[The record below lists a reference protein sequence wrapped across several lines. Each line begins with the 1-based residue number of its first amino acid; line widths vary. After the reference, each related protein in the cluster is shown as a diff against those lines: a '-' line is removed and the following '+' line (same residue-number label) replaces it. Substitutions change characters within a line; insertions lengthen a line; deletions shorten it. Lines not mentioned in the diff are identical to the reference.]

1 MDNYSCS
8 FQDVLE
14 KVSRGLMVR
23 TDSRLVRPG
32 DVFVAIPGT
41 ATDGANFIQEAA
53 AAGARYIVSS
63 TPNNTVRGQG
73 VHIIVHPDTP
83 TALGELAKAY
93 FKTDHHRLKIIGI
106 TGTNGK
112 STSTFILEHLLAET
126 GLKIGMLGTV
136 LYRWPGFT
144 LNSTM
149 TTPDCWTL
157 HELIANMAKSD
168 VDVVVMEVSSH
179 AIHQKRIAGLSFDIA
194 VLTNITQD
202 HLDYHETME
211 QYRQTK
217 ATLFRSF
224 PFENKLNI
232 FNYDDLDGRKK
243 YRKRNPCHDV

>member
-1 MDNYSCS
+1 
-8 FQDVLE
+8 
-14 KVSRGLMVR
+14 
-23 TDSRLVRPG
+23 
-32 DVFVAIPGT
+32 
-41 ATDGANFIQEAA
+41 
-53 AAGARYIVSS
+53 
-63 TPNNTVRGQG
+63 
-73 VHIIVHPDTP
+73 
-83 TALGELAKAY
+83 
-93 FKTDHHRLKIIGI
+93 
-106 TGTNGK
+106 
-112 STSTFILEHLLAET
+112 
-126 GLKIGMLGTV
+126 MLGTV